1 MRWPSTK
8 MSTKKKAQVQHGGRR
23 RRTLAIQVGERRP
36 AWGWLSTWK
45 STINKVRCRDHN
57 VLNPGLFAWLYYRV
71 IGFDE
76 RKRWRTQGRRCVRR
90 QQVQQKTLAVDD
102 KLPQK
107 KDQQDTLAVT
117 TSIERPAPMLAM
129 NEGQH
134 GGWPLMTRH

>member
-1 MRWPSTK
+1 
-8 MSTKKKAQVQHGGRR
+8 
-23 RRTLAIQVGERRP
+23 
-36 AWGWLSTWK
+36 
-45 STINKVRCRDHN
+45 
-57 VLNPGLFAWLYYRV
+57 
-71 IGFDE
+71 
-76 RKRWRTQGRRCVRR
+76 VRR